1 LWQVLSLSDYED
13 DNLIAGMFPDI
24 ADAEGNYKRG
34 DDDDDDS
41 SYGSDSSGRSRSRSN
56 SPVRGRGR
64 SPEANRPAHAP
75 PPPAVKAAVAGVK
88 GEKLTPAERL
98 KRKMAMA
105 LNKTSEECL
114 VAPFA

>member
-1 LWQVLSLSDYED
+1 M
-13 DNLIAGMFPDI
+13 AGMFPDI
-24 ADAEGNYKRG
+24 ADAEGNYKGG
-34 DDDDDDS
+34 DNDDDDDS
-41 SYGSDSSGRSRSRSN
+41 SYGSDNSGRSRSRSI
-56 SPVRGRGR
+56 SPLRGRGR
-64 SPEANRPAHAP
+64 SPDLNRPAHAP
-75 PPPAVKAAVAGVK
+75 PPPGVKAAGVAGAGVK